1 MTEDVIQLLT
11 PEGHLI
17 EHPDYPLDVDAGL
30 LRTLYRDIV
39 LTRRTDVESTAL
51 QRTGELG
58 LWCPVLGQE
67 GVQIGAGHAMRPS
80 VLWIYDVPRGGHLPC
95 DAVSTRSSSSTS
107 IAA

>member
-30 LRTLYRDIV
+30 LRTLYRDIM

-58 LWCPVLGQE
+58 C
-67 GVQIGAGHAMRPS
+67 GARCWVRRACKSARATP
-80 VLWIYDVPRGGHLPC
+80 
-95 DAVSTRSSSSTS
+95 
-107 IAA
+107 